1 MKATPKLQDTLE
13 VFVDQIEDL
22 KGSIS
27 QSKAVAM
34 FLTKRIE
41 ELKMVKIEPDLKQF
55 NDSKSKMVSDFERQ
69 TLRVADL
76 LEQNYLKLDEL
87 QRKRNSSFSSYP
99 LYLLFAFFIAAAGI
113 YFGISNQKSKS
124 QLQEEYNTTKSYSNS
139 LEKYIK
145 ESKQIDM
152 YNKWLEKSE
161 SK

>member
-55 NDSKSKMVSDFERQ
+55 NDSKNKLVSDFEQ
-69 TLRVADL
+69 ETLRVENL
-76 LEQNYLKLDEL
+76 LEQNYLKLEEL
-87 QRKRNSSFSSYP
+87 QKRRNSSFSSYP
-99 LYLLFAFFIAAAGI
+99 LYLLIAFFIAAAGI
-113 YFGISNQKSKS
+113 YFGITIQQSKS
-124 QLQEEYNTTKSYSNS
+124 QLQNEFNATKSYNSS
-139 LEKYIK
+139 LEQYIK
-145 ESKQIDM
+145 ESKQIDK
-152 YNKWLEKSE
+152 YNKWMEKNE
-161 SK
+161 KK